1 MAGDT
6 VTLPCAPPRAGRL
19 STADLRAALAAGW
32 RDFTRAPGFGL
43 VFSAVYVLGGIFLY
57 LTLLR
62 PGNLVWALP
71 VVLGFPLIG
80 PFAAV
85 GLYEV
90 SRRLEAGQTLGR
102 AAVFGVVLAERN
114 RQIPS
119 MAAVV
124 LFVFLI
130 WVFLGHMI
138 FALFMGLQVMTNVTT
153 SFAVLLT
160 PNGMAMLAV
169 GTAVGAGFA
178 LLLFSI
184 TVVSLPL
191 LLEREIDFV
200 TAMIT
205 SVSAVRE
212 NFAVMMAW
220 AATVTVLLVLGM
232 LPMFLGL
239 FVVLPVLGHA
249 TWHLY
254 RRTITPAGPAPE
266 RS

>member
-1 MAGDT
+1 MAGDMA
-6 VTLPCAPPRAGRL
+6 TLPADPPRVGVL
-19 STADLRAALAAGW
+19 STADLRAAMTAGW
-32 RDFTRAPGFGL
+32 RDFTRAPGYGL

-71 VVLGFPLIG
+71 VMVGFPLIG

-90 SRRLEAGQTLGR
+90 SRRLQAGLPLDR

-124 LFVFLI
+124 LFVFLL
-130 WVFLGHMI
+130 WVFIGHMI

-153 SFAVLLT
+153 SFEVFLT
-160 PNGMAMLAV
+160 TNGLTMLAV
-169 GTAVGAGFA
+169 GTCAGAGFA

-184 TVVSLPL
+184 TVISLPL

-205 SVSAVRE
+205 SVAAVRE
-212 NFAVMMAW
+212 NFAVMMVW
-220 AATVTVLLVLGM
+220 AVTVTGLLVLGM

-254 RRTITPAGPAPE
+254 RRTLSAPGE
-266 RS
+266 G

>member
-6 VTLPCAPPRAGRL
+6 ATVPAAPPRVGTL
-19 STADLRAALAAGW
+19 STGDLRAALAAGW

-43 VFSAVYVLGGIFLY
+43 VFSAVYVLGGIVLY

-62 PGNLVWALP
+62 PGNLVWAVP
-71 VVLGFPLIG
+71 VMVGFPLIG

-90 SRRLEAGQTLGR
+90 SRRLQAGLPLDRG
-102 AAVFGVVLAERN
+102 AVFGAVLAERN
-114 RQIPS
+114 RQMPS

-124 LFVFLI
+124 LFVFLL

-138 FALFMGLQVMTNVTT
+138 FALFMGLQVMTNVST
-153 SFAVLLT
+153 SFEVFLT
-160 PNGMAMLAV
+160 PNGLMMLAV
-169 GTAVGAGFA
+169 GTAVGGGFA

-205 SVSAVRE
+205 SVAAVRE

-220 AATVTVLLVLGM
+220 AATVTALLVLGM

-254 RRTITPAGPAPE
+254 RRTLAEP
-266 RS
+266 SQD